1 MSVSDQSTCETLQ
14 HLKFKVRC
22 TVTLCIL
29 VRGKNATSNRKA
41 RSGLAVTQQAII
53 SVLQSRKT
61 ESITAPLY
69 IGACTTAVD
78 PCTLH
83 GMQCILFHNYPFL
96 QRNRHGVFDHP
107 VMILEVH
114 QGLAASSL
122 SSALLQGYSQ
132 DVLTKSDAWCFL
144 LLAVISVSVTHT
156 HTHTKKK
163 RQPRHIWRRDVGRAP
178 YRDLRE
184 GGVGVEAGS

>member
-1 MSVSDQSTCETLQ
+1 MRQCDIQNSKSAVLLYFVSL
-14 HLKFKVRC
+14 
-22 TVTLCIL
+22 L
-29 VRGKNATSNRKA
+29 VENTTSNRKA
-41 RSGLAVTQQAII
+41 RSGLAVVQQPII

-69 IGACTTAVD
+69 IGAWTTAVD
-78 PCTLH
+78 PCILNGT
-83 GMQCILFHNYPFL
+83 QCILFHNYPFL
-96 QRNRHGVFDHP
+96 LRNRHGVFDHP

-144 LLAVISVSVTHT
+144 FRVVISVAV
-156 HTHTKKK
+156 THTKK
-163 RQPRHIWRRDVGRAP
+163 RSESPVISDGVMFGEHLIDT
-178 YRDLRE
+178 
-184 GGVGVEAGS
+184 GGGGEEAGS